1 MALFVLAYYFL
12 MPVAE
17 VVTVRRGTA
26 ISAVYGTVRI
36 EPAFVVRVRAQNAG
50 FIQLAEAFSAG
61 HGAIGM
67 SVQKG
72 QLLATI
78 ADEETSRQL
87 KQARADL
94 EAARERAALPLPSSE
109 LLKAAEDNLQR
120 LEKVVGS
127 GNVPAVEY
135 QKAKSEANRLRGAVE
150 TERIERDRNLNSLEE
165 TTRKLEAQMKNSEVR
180 APIDGLLT
188 NVQTIDGELVSDGN
202 ELFTVSSH
210 KNYVRGEV
218 NEEDVG
224 EVKPGMSARVQL
236 YAYRTRTFTA
246 RVTSVQPAADPTTQR
261 YTVVLEMENPPDNL
275 MVGMTGEMNI
285 ITGAHE
291 NALLVPT
298 RALLVDQALVVNGG
312 IVQPRTVNV
321 GFRTLDFSEA
331 LDGLAEGDHV
341 IVSDQDKFHSGQPA
355 RQRMVSSPPPPK
367 AP

>member
-1 MALFVLAYYFL
+1 MKTLRRQLIAKKHHGHHTSSPNLKLPESKRVLWASGAALVLFFAVAYYSL

-17 VVTVRRGTA
+17 VAAVRRGTA

-36 EPAFVVRVRAQNAG
+36 EPAFVVHVRAQNSG

-61 HGAIGM
+61 HGAIGKN
-67 SVQKG
+67 VQKG
-72 QLLATI
+72 QLLAII

-94 EAARERAALPLPSSE
+94 EAATERAALPLPSSE

-135 QKAKSEANRLRGAVE
+135 QKAKSEANRLRGSVE
-150 TERIERDRNLNSLEE
+150 TERIELDRNVKSLEE
-165 TTRKLEAQMKNSEVR
+165 TTKKLEPQMKSAEVR
-180 APIDGLLT
+180 SPIDGLLT

-224 EVKPGMSARVQL
+224 EVKPGMKAKLQL
-236 YAYRTRTFTA
+236 YAYRMKNFNA
-246 RVTSVQPAADPTTQR
+246 RCEAV
-261 YTVVLEMENPPDNL
+261 YT
-275 MVGMTGEMNI
+275 
-285 ITGAHE
+285 
-291 NALLVPT
+291 
-298 RALLVDQALVVNGG
+298 
-312 IVQPRTVNV
+312 
-321 GFRTLDFSEA
+321 
-331 LDGLAEGDHV
+331 
-341 IVSDQDKFHSGQPA
+341 
-355 RQRMVSSPPPPK
+355 
-367 AP
+367 